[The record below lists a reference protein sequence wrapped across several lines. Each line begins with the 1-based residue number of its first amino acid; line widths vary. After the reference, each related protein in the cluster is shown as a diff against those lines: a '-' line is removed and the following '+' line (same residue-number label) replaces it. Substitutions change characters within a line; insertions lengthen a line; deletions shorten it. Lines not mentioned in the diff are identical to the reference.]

1 MPASFAPGR
10 TEPRLVDLS
19 QPDDDLL
26 IHTGRAELEEIVRS
40 GDVEALSRVEGNFAA
55 AARDG
60 VTIRLARTLG
70 RPLRY
75 FVAKRETGPYLV
87 VADRIDVIADY
98 CRREGIEWQFH
109 PSYTR
114 VVPAHYLTE
123 LDQVGCP
130 DPNPRYRRFF
140 SPAAGAGRADVAAL
154 ASGYFEALRGS
165 IASAIEILPREA
177 PLGVAFSGGAD
188 STAVAALLWK
198 VLKTRNE
205 TDRVRLFTLSIGD
218 GEDRAAAEAAAD
230 ALGMRDRW
238 SAVEASPESLDMPRA
253 VACVEDYRPLDVQ
266 CAAVERAFL
275 GRLREIE
282 PGLVFLFDGDGG
294 DENWKSYPPEDSDVT
309 IQSVLN
315 NPLLYHE
322 GWGVDSIKHSLT
334 YSGGLSRGI
343 VRGCAPAR
351 EFGFRLLSPHASRP
365 AIAAALAAP
374 LRELVGQ
381 DTERLLSLKGEI
393 VRAGLRNLDLEA
405 PIAPKRRFQR
415 GATSDSVFARRL
427 AATRAE
433 LRRLHEARFAG
444 FAERDGDAGRAG
456 SRVDTAGEDAS
467 SNA

>member
-1 MPASFAPGR
+1 MPASFVPGR

-26 IHTGRAELEEIVRS
+26 INTGRAEVEEIVRS

-87 VADRIDVIADY
+87 VADRIDAIADY

-154 ASGYFEALRGS
+154 ASAYFEALRDS
-165 IASAIEILPREA
+165 IASTLEALPRGA

-188 STAVAALLWK
+188 STAVAALLGE
-198 VLKTRNE
+198 VLKSRNE
-205 TDRVRLFTLSIGD
+205 TDRVRLYTLSIGD
-218 GEDRAAAEAAAD
+218 GEDRSAAETVAD

-238 SAVEASPESLDMPRA
+238 TAVEASPESLDLPRA
-253 VACVEDYRPLDVQ
+253 VACIEDYRPLDVQ

-275 GRLREIE
+275 GRLREVE

-343 VRGCAPAR
+343 VRGFAPAR

-393 VRAGLRNLDLEA
+393 VRAGLRDLGREA

-415 GATSDSVFARRL
+415 GATSASVFSQRL

-444 FAERDGDAGRAG
+444 FAERDGDAGLAG
-456 SRVDTAGEDAS
+456 SRAAAAGEDAS